1 MTDRIRQRIATLETQ
16 LRDVTARRDSAQV
29 ALSESNTMI
38 LQLQGALVV
47 LKDLLVPEEVPP
59 GEDVERKAK
68 DG

>member
-47 LKDLLVPEEVPP
+47 LKDLLVPEEVVDSKVA
-59 GEDVERKAK
+59 ED
-68 DG
+68 G